1 MVSTAFGAIGSSPE
15 ISRINRLP
23 RRYLLAALPPDRVLA
38 RAFIRLHCDPFA
50 KETTGTGPALADRPP
65 AGPGCTR
72 GEVGRLA
79 RDRPRSYNF
88 LLVSCFFLSSKKTG
102 SVVGICFGSK

>member
-38 RAFIRLHCDPFA
+38 HAFIRLHCDPFA

-79 RDRPRSYNF
+79 RF